1 MKKLSDYVD
10 PTLWLLAIL
19 ALAAVYLLVQ
29 LNDTSTAFHRA
40 NVQAA
45 QQYEKLSN
53 ESIEK
58 ERRLREEIDLLAIQ
72 HRKEKQDDQIKNEA
86 AIAALRAGTQRV
98 SVAVRACSTAAS
110 STDSAAA
117 SRDTGA
123 RAELA
128 PEVAA
133 DLANIAADGDTAIK
147 DLNTCIATYNK
158 VRDTL
163 NVQAR

>member
-1 MKKLSDYVD
+1 MKKLSDYID

-53 ESIEK
+53 QSIEK
-58 ERRLREEIDLLAIQ
+58 ERSLREEIDLLAIQ

-98 SVAVRACSTAAS
+98 SVAVRACSPAAS
-110 STDSAAA
+110 STDPPLP
-117 SRDTGA
+117 
-123 RAELA
+123 AEIQVREPNLRQRLQQIWQTS
-128 PEVAA
+128 PP
-133 DLANIAADGDTAIK
+133 TATPPSK
-147 DLNTCIATYNK
+147 T
-158 VRDTL
+158 
-163 NVQAR
+163 